1 MFMSSRI
8 FLDSSI
14 LVESTKGTQTELF
27 EYLIENDTYEMC
39 INQIVLS
46 EYTFYLLIIEG
57 GKAPVTLK
65 RDKTIPAIIEQ
76 HNPADFLS
84 EMIFLEPGS
93 AVIPLYL
100 RYMEHYN
107 LLPNDALILA
117 TCKLSG
123 ITQLASYDTDFAPAC
138 LGERIQL
145 VQQISDLA

>member
-1 MFMSSRI
+1 MSSRI